1 MILIFDFL
9 IGDDQM
15 FIVLFLVWLILNGK
29 ITFEIIWM
37 GLLITAM
44 IYAFMCKFMDFS
56 FKKDIKLCKRALLGI
71 AYVFVLLWEILK
83 ANLTVINIILNK
95 RRPIKQSIRY
105 FNTSLKSKMAKV
117 ILANSITLT
126 PGTITVSVDDDR
138 FCVHCLSS
146 ELLDGI
152 ETSSFVKLLEKM
164 EA

>member
-1 MILIFDFL
+1 
-9 IGDDQM
+9 M
-15 FIVLFLVWLILNGK
+15 FIALFAAWVILNGR

-37 GLLITAM
+37 GLLISAL

-56 FKKDIKLCKRALLGI
+56 IKKDIKLCKRVFLGI

-105 FNTSLKSKMAKV
+105 FDTTLKSKIAKV

-126 PGTITVSVDDDR
+126 PGTITVSVDGDR
-138 FCVHCLSS
+138 FCVHCLSA

-152 ETSSFVKLLEKM
+152 ETSNFVKLLERM

>member
-1 MILIFDFL
+1 
-9 IGDDQM
+9 M
-15 FIVLFLVWLILNGK
+15 FIALFAVWVILNGK
-29 ITFEIIWM
+29 ITFEIVWM
-37 GLLITAM
+37 GLLISAL
-44 IYAFMCKFMDFS
+44 IYAFMCKFMGFS
-56 FKKDIKLCKRALLGI
+56 FKTDIKLCKRVPLAI

-105 FNTSLKSKMAKV
+105 FDTTLKTDMTKV

-126 PGTITVSVDDDR
+126 PGTITVSVDGNR

-152 ETSSFVKLLEKM
+152 ETGSFVKLLERM

>member
-1 MILIFDFL
+1 MLIA
-9 IGDDQM
+9 
-15 FIVLFLVWLILNGK
+15 LFAVWVILNGK

-37 GLLITAM
+37 GLLISVL
-44 IYAFMCKFMDFS
+44 IYAFMCKFMNFS
-56 FKKDIKLCKRALLGI
+56 LKKDIKLCKLVFFAI
-71 AYVFVLLWEILK
+71 AYLFVLLWEILK

-105 FNTSLKSKMAKV
+105 FDTTLKSDMAKV
-117 ILANSITLT
+117 VLANSITLT
-126 PGTITVSVDDDR
+126 PGTITVSVDGNR

-152 ETSSFVKLLEKM
+152 ETGSFVKLLEKM